1 MAIKSKEQLFHN
13 ILNESTLLNEKRVE
27 LQNKHPVTKD
37 EIFRFLNNSDRI
49 QWRGNYDSK
58 TQRIYIKSTDRNGKE
73 RYDLLGEVE
82 PTSIGYVLHGRD
94 GYCYQGESYEDFKN
108 DMKDAIRHFDFNVFD
123 TLGGSGEDIFNEELK
138 YDAGYALTKL
148 KGYLKFDTRWEYD
161 GDGEPYLVDN
171 ENEPPLYTVQWTAK
185 ESGSHQGFYS
195 VEVEQDGEWDS
206 TVYNFSDVRS
216 TYEKIEDV
224 MKSSKLLEGKGDF
237 KRYAMLGGAAA
248 AVLGLG
254 ALKVG
259 DIKDIKSKADEL
271 NIKVPAIEY
280 VSSHRDAQLVRPI
293 YDYKYDNKGPLNIES
308 LCKWLERHT
317 EFENVWYEED
327 GDNYTIKYRNSYY
340 SYADDSSN
348 PKRKTTYGKLDL
360 PKSYFDDWT
369 YSLDENKKIALFDK
383 LLKE

>member
-1 MAIKSKEQLFHN
+1 M
-13 ILNESTLLNEKRVE
+13 LLNEKRIE
-27 LQNKHPVTKD
+27 IQNEHILTRD
-37 EIFRFLNNSDRI
+37 EIIRFLNNSDRI

-58 TQRIYIKSTDRNGKE
+58 THRIYIKSTDRNGKE

-123 TLGGSGEDIFNEELK
+123 TLGGSGEDTFNEELK

-293 YDYKYDNKGPLNIES
+293 YNYKYDNKGPLNIES

-348 PKRKTTYGKLDL
+348 PKLKTTYGNIDL

-369 YSLDENKKIALFDK
+369 YSLDENKKKALFDK